1 MRFPRIPLTLEA
13 GVVKKA
19 VYLQRINFTKHINNL
34 KTKQL
39 KKLILALAVT
49 FGLTSCSE
57 DTIIN
62 NNYFE
67 VEEVVITLDAQ
78 SLITESQS
86 AFKYKTMSFDSTYQ
100 HIVPQTFTGYIVAQE
115 TKGQYTQHQVIKSIQ
130 VTEGLNQITV
140 PKMKLK
146 FYITNYNHPSN
157 DEMQP
162 NAWYCWNDAKQQ
174 LPQTSQN
181 LFYLGSESEDFNS
194 SLSITVQLENPYA
207 AVMIKNNKWV
217 NSAPSSYDTKENY
230 FLDANTNWYVLY
242 IRNNNTNTKVP
253 INIPGNPNQHYT
265 LSRSIEPNKSYQ
277 YTINGNVLEDD
288 GNLNVVINPI
298 EVGGSEEINL

>member
-1 MRFPRIPLTLEA
+1 MRNTFKILGLVLLSS
-13 GVVKKA
+13 VVA
-19 VYLQRINFTKHINNL
+19 
-34 KTKQL
+34 
-39 KKLILALAVT
+39 
-49 FGLTSCSE
+49 TSCSE

-67 VEEVVITLDAQ
+67 VEEVNITLDAQ

-86 AFKYKTMSFDSTYQ
+86 TLTYNTMSYNTMSFDSTYQ
-100 HIVPQTFTGYIVAQE
+100 HIVPQTFTAYVVAQE
-115 TKGQYTQHQVIKSIQ
+115 TKGQYTQNQVVKSIQ
-130 VTEGLNQITV
+130 VTEGLQQITV
-140 PKMKLK
+140 PKMQLK
-146 FYITNYNHPSN
+146 FYITNYNHPTS

-162 NAWYCWNDAKQQ
+162 NAWYCWNDAIQQ

-181 LFYLGSESEDFNS
+181 LFYLGSEFEDFNS
-194 SLSITVQLENPYA
+194 TSSITVELENPYA
-207 AVMIKNNKWV
+207 AVMIKNNNWV
-217 NSAPSSYDTKENY
+217 SSAPSSYDTGENY
-230 FLDANTNWYVLY
+230 FLDTCSNWYVLY

-253 INIPGNPNQHYT
+253 INIPGNPNHHYT

-288 GNLNVVINPI
+288 GNLDVEINPI

>member
-1 MRFPRIPLTLEA
+1 M
-13 GVVKKA
+13 
-19 VYLQRINFTKHINNL
+19 
-34 KTKQL
+34 

-67 VEEVVITLDAQ
+67 VEEVNVTLDAQ

-100 HIVPQTFTGYIVAQE
+100 HIVPQTFTAYVVAQE
-115 TKGQYTQHQVIKSIQ
+115 TKGQYVQNQVIKSIQ
-130 VTEGLNQITV
+130 VTEGMQQVTV

-146 FYITNYNHPSN
+146 FYITNYNHLTS

-162 NAWYCWNDAKQQ
+162 NAWYSWSDAIQQ

-181 LFYLGSESEDFNS
+181 LFYLGSESEDFNLNS
-194 SLSITVQLENPYA
+194 SITVQLENPYA
-207 AVMIKNNKWV
+207 AVMIKNNNWV
-217 NSAPSSYDTKENY
+217 SSAPSSYDTNENY
-230 FLDANTNWYVLY
+230 FLGTNSNWYVLY
-242 IRNNNTNTKVP
+242 IRNNDTNTKVP

-265 LSRSIEPNKSYQ
+265 LKRSIEPNKSYQ
-277 YTINGNVLEDD
+277 YTINGNVLEDG
-288 GNLNVVINPI
+288 GNLNVVISPI
-298 EVGGSEEINL
+298 EVGGSEEIKL